1 MELGNNLVTI
11 KDDVVSDLKLG
22 YDVASDTYKSIL
34 VLKKIEKVRS
44 QLSPEEQ
51 EYFDQYLLNCS
62 KPKTH

>member
-34 VLKKIEKVRS
+34 VLKKNREG
-44 QLSPEEQ
+44 Q
-51 EYFDQYLLNCS
+51 
-62 KPKTH
+62 KPTKP

>member
-51 EYFDQYLLNCS
+51 EYFDQYLF
-62 KPKTH
+62 